1 MSTQAAQWARG
12 LPLGLVAF
20 NVPARRI
27 AANQYSKKYRFPD
40 GSCVSVRPRYGHWR
54 WGFFTNNLEVYR

>member
-1 MSTQAAQWARG
+1 MSNQAAQWARG

-27 AANQYSKKYRFPD
+27 AANQYSRKYRFPD

-54 WGFFTNNLEVYR
+54 WGFFTDNIEVYR

>member
-27 AANQYSKKYRFPD
+27 AANQYSEKYRFPD

-54 WGFFTNNLEVYR
+54 WGFFTDNIEVYR